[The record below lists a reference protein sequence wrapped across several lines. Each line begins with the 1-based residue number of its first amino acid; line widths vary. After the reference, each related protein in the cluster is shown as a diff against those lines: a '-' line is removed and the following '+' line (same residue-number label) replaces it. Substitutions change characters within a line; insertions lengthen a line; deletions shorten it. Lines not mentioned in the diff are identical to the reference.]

1 MVAHLMT
8 SSPPTTS
15 SAPAEEPTNL
25 WLMTNIRPDCTGLP
39 FVVWVSTK
47 DAGGNQA
54 PHSARVKVSSGPKW
68 IESEATSVS
77 ILPRPEHK
85 AGPML
90 RARDFE
96 KLSRWIALN
105 RELLLELWEGDIF
118 HQDFTDRQR
127 RID

>member
-1 MVAHLMT
+1 
-8 SSPPTTS
+8 
-15 SAPAEEPTNL
+15 
-25 WLMTNIRPDCTGLP
+25 
-39 FVVWVSTK
+39 
-47 DAGGNQA
+47 
-54 PHSARVKVSSGPKW
+54 
-68 IESEATSVS
+68 
-77 ILPRPEHK
+77 
-85 AGPML
+85 ML